1 MSRSDLRFEKLPLV
15 ALGRMNGKS
24 RRGFGWG
31 GAGKDGERTAEK
43 NLIGGPVTAGDES
56 QVAVKGEG
64 EARGQDDP
72 LVSVAT
78 GWTMVSENDGC
89 GGEVASPF

>member
-1 MSRSDLRFEKLPLV
+1 MGRAGEGLGGVGLV
-15 ALGRMNGKS
+15 KM
-24 RRGFGWG
+24 
-31 GAGKDGERTAEK
+31 ERTAEK

-72 LVSVAT
+72 LVSGAT
-78 GWTMVSENDGC
+78 GWTRVSENDGC